1 MTRTEQPLEI
11 AVTEEAAADEGRMC
25 NLIIHGG
32 SSLMMG
38 GLGGITGSQSA
49 ASSLV
54 VLTFVDSSQ
63 RFLDVLSPALA
74 V

>member
-1 MTRTEQPLEI
+1 
-11 AVTEEAAADEGRMC
+11 
-25 NLIIHGG
+25 
-32 SSLMMG
+32 MMG